1 MQELLKKEFLAMIKK
16 EEKSNKYDVRK
27 AIVHKLTRNQLF
39 FLCIVFMVVLAL
51 IGIFAPTA
59 LVGLF

>member
-1 MQELLKKEFLAMIKK
+1 MIKRS
-16 EEKSNKYDVRK
+16 EKSNKYDVRQ

-39 FLCIVFMVVLAL
+39 FLCIVFFIVLAI
-51 IGIFAPTA
+51 IGVFAPSA

>member
-1 MQELLKKEFLAMIKK
+1 MIKRS
-16 EEKSNKYDVRK
+16 EKSNKYDVRK

-39 FLCIVFMVVLAL
+39 FLCIVFLIVLAL
-51 IGIFAPTA
+51 IGIFAPSA